1 MKNAILKRCVITA
14 VIALLVSAVVSGLIL
29 QSMRQNEIET
39 SMRLMLSSVKNQISY
54 DLAHNTF
61 SPQDEVKKYTDYRLS
76 IIQGDGKVLADNE
89 AVSETM
95 ENHADRPEFAE
106 AKATGT
112 GTAVRYS
119 STLKKNETYVAMRI
133 NDDLYVRLAMENRQA
148 NTIFASIL
156 PALLIGIAVAGIL
169 TPVMAKTIA
178 KDVTEPLIKA
188 RNQIEDIAT
197 GERGEVLPNPKY
209 EELVPIVDSV
219 NTLSGRISA
228 ALKQLQSERERS
240 KTLLD
245 NMEEGLVVIDSRLRV
260 VSTNLASERYLGGTN
275 ALGKNLMMLTRNERI
290 LSAVQAA
297 AEEGRS
303 TIFDV
308 NSYADDSIILSAH
321 ITPARGSIISTGTA
335 QEENGAI
342 ILLTNVT
349 TLRETEKLRSEFVA
363 NASHELKTP
372 ITSIKGF
379 AELLAAG
386 LVSDPEKTA
395 DYLNRIT
402 AEAARMT
409 TLINDIIKISELES
423 GCRPEANERVNLKK
437 LAEEIGESLLP
448 AAEKKNVS
456 IEVTGDDISLTA
468 SREDMR
474 QIVGNLMDNAVKYNV
489 SGGSVRV
496 LCKKQR
502 DGISITVA
510 DTGIG
515 IASKHHGRIFE
526 RFYCVDKGR
535 SRTVGGTGLGLSI
548 VKHTV
553 ARWGGEILFQS
564 AEGEGTTITVVF
576 KGN

>member
-14 VIALLVSAVVSGLIL
+14 VIALLVSAVISGLIL

-39 SMRLMLSSVKNQISY
+39 SMRLMLNSVKNQITY

-95 ENHADRPEFAE
+95 ENHADRPEFIE

-119 STLKKNETYVAMRI
+119 ATLKKNETYVAMKV

-178 KDVTEPLIKA
+178 RDVTEPLIQA

-219 NTLSGRISA
+219 NTLSARISA

-297 AEEGRS
+297 VAEGRS
-303 TIFDV
+303 TIFDL
-308 NSYADDSIILSAH
+308 NSYADDSVILSAH

-448 AAEKKNVS
+448 AAGKKNVS

-502 DGISITVA
+502 DGISLTVA

-548 VKHTV
+548 VKHAV

-576 KGN
+576 KEH